1 MKRTTWFNTIFI
13 MALSTGVFGQSPDTL
28 RLLFIGN
35 SHTYYN
41 NLPWLVDSLSMSAGR
56 KAIVDMST
64 YGGYRLEQHRADSQ
78 TVYKINHGPWD
89 YVVLQEQSQIPT
101 ISYWRWNSMYPACWS
116 FDTLIRANGAI
127 TALFMTWGW
136 KNGGQMVYQ
145 SCSSIVFQDYFHMQ
159 DSVTASYE
167 WIAQDIAR
175 DTLAPVGRAWRL
187 ARTLN
192 SLVDLWEPDN
202 YHPTLRGSYLAACV
216 FYTKFF
222 RANPIGLPYTAGL
235 SHEDAVWLQT
245 IAYETIY
252 GVEETP
258 VATPDA
264 RGLHVSPNPFVN
276 RTDISWEITDNRLQI
291 TELEIFDISGRVVK
305 SFSLT
310 DIDHP
315 SSVIWRGEDNAG
327 RSVPPGIY
335 FIQFRDGEKTGT
347 AKIVKLE

>member
-1 MKRTTWFNTIFI
+1 MKMKTTVIL
-13 MALSTGVFGQSPDTL
+13 ALSLVFAAGAHGQSPDTL

-41 NLPWLVDSLSMSAGR
+41 NLPWLVDSLAMSAGR

-64 YGGYRLEQHRADSQ
+64 YGGWRLEQHRADSA
-78 TVYKINHGPWD
+78 TVWKVNHGPWD

-127 TALFMTWGW
+127 TALFVTWGW

-175 DTLAPVGRAWRL
+175 DTLVPVGRAWRL
-187 ARTLN
+187 ARTLDP
-192 SLVDLWEPDN
+192 LVDLWEPDN
-202 YHPTLRGSYLAACV
+202 YHPTMRGSYLAACV

-235 SHEDAVWLQT
+235 NHEDAVWLQT

-252 GVEETP
+252 GIAETEP
-258 VATPDA
+258 VKPIDNRITI
-264 RGLHVSPNPFVN
+264 RPNPF
-276 RTDISWEITDNRLQI
+276 RTTTNISIGHRAKGKELLIYNTTGQRIKSILLPTTYSLLHTVVWSGTDQTN
-291 TELEIFDISGRVVK
+291 
-305 SFSLT
+305 
-310 DIDHP
+310 
-315 SSVIWRGEDNAG
+315 

-335 FIQFRDGEKTGT
+335 FIQFGDGVKIET